1 MNWIVF
7 FFWFA
12 MFIWA
17 IIKLSFFQKS
27 GVKPLALSVVFV
39 LKVIAGIGLT
49 LVYTYYYPDRSTA
62 DIYKY
67 FDDAKIIAST
77 LPAHPQLYSEFI
89 SGINDTDPQL
99 EAYVTQMKNW
109 SAHSDHWLSY
119 TQTRDFNIFNSNRII
134 TRFNALLWPI
144 SLGNIYTHVLFMCFL
159 SLCGLTALFRL
170 LTSSF
175 KEKKLPLFIVIFLWP
190 SVLFWCSGVLK
201 DGLIISAL
209 YTLLYVGLYRDKI
222 ENRKMLKMFVIAEL
236 IGLLLIT
243 KYYVV
248 LALIPALIGM
258 SIQGFRRSIKPLY
271 AHALA
276 IALCF
281 IMMIGSSVIGFSPN
295 GIEII
300 QAKREEALKAA
311 ILGDAKH
318 YLFVDNMENTA
329 LGFIQKIPEA
339 FINGLFRPFLWEAG
353 NSPFIALTALENLVL
368 ILLIIGAFTFPDKKQ
383 FNDSKVWILIS
394 FMLCLALI
402 IGFTTPISGGIVRY
416 KTAFIPAFCSALVM
430 LIDFSKLGAR
440 MHFSNK
446 MKRLQKIISPKARNS
461 ISIICLTLASQWP
474 ESMN

>member
-1 MNWIVF
+1 MSWIVF

-12 MFIWA
+12 TLLWA
-17 IIKLSFFQKS
+17 IIKLPFFQKS
-27 GVKPLALSVVFV
+27 GVKPLALSFVFA

-49 LVYTYYYPDRSTA
+49 LVYTFYYPDRSTA

-67 FDDAKIIAST
+67 FDDAQIIAST
-77 LPAHPQLYSEFI
+77 LPEHPQLYAEFI

-99 EAYVTQMKNW
+99 ETYVKQMKNW
-109 SAHSDHWLSY
+109 SAHSDQWLSY
-119 TQTRDFNIFNSNRII
+119 TQTRNFNIFNSNRII

-144 SLGNIYTHVLFMCFL
+144 SLGNMYTHVLFMCFL

-170 LTSSF
+170 LTLSV
-175 KEKKLPLFIVIFLWP
+175 KEKQLPLFIVIFFWP

-201 DGLIISAL
+201 DGLIISAF
-209 YTLLYVGLYRDKI
+209 YTLLFVGFDKDEI
-222 ENRKMLKMFVIAEL
+222 ENRKMVKMFVFAILIA
-236 IGLLLIT
+236 LLLIT

-248 LALIPALIGM
+248 LALIPAIIGM
-258 SIQGFRRSIKPLY
+258 CIRGLRRSIKPIY
-271 AHALA
+271 AHAMA

-295 GIEII
+295 GIDII
-300 QAKREEALKAA
+300 QSKREEALKAA

-329 LGFIQKIPEA
+329 LGFIQKIPEV
-339 FINGLFRPFLWEAG
+339 FINGLFRPFIWETG

-368 ILLIIGAFTFPDKKQ
+368 ILLIIGAIAFPDKKQ
-383 FNDSKVWILIS
+383 FNDSKVWMLIS
-394 FMLCLALI
+394 FVLCLALI

-430 LIDFSKLGAR
+430 LIDFSKLSDR
-440 MHFSNK
+440 IHFTNK
-446 MKRLQKIISPKARNS
+446 MNRLQKILFSKS
-461 ISIICLTLASQWP
+461 
-474 ESMN
+474 EK

>member
-1 MNWIVF
+1 MTWIVF

-12 MFIWA
+12 ILLWA
-17 IIKLSFFQKS
+17 IIKLPFFQKS
-27 GVKPLALSVVFV
+27 GVKPLALSFVFV

-67 FDDAKIIAST
+67 FDDAQIIAST
-77 LPAHPQLYSEFI
+77 LPEHPKLYAEFI

-99 EAYVTQMKNW
+99 ESYVKQMKNW
-109 SAHSDHWLSY
+109 SAHSDQWLSY
-119 TQTRDFNIFNSNRII
+119 TQTRNFNIFNSNRII
-134 TRFNALLWPI
+134 TRLNALLWPI
-144 SLGNIYTHVLFMCFL
+144 SLGNMYTHVLFMCFL

-170 LTSSF
+170 LTSRI
-175 KEKKLPLFIVIFLWP
+175 KEKQLPLFIVIFLWP

-209 YTLLYVGLYRDKI
+209 YFLLYVGLDRDKI
-222 ENRKMLKMFVIAEL
+222 FQRKIVYALAIVALIA
-236 IGLLLIT
+236 ILLIT

-248 LALIPALIGM
+248 LALIPAIIGM
-258 SIQGFRRSIKPLY
+258 GIQGLRQSIKPLH
-271 AHALA
+271 AHVLALA
-276 IALCF
+276 FCF
-281 IMMIGSSVIGFSPN
+281 IIMVGSSVIGFSPN
-295 GIEII
+295 GIDII

-339 FINGLFRPFLWEAG
+339 CVNGLFRPFLWETG

-368 ILLIIGAFTFPDKKQ
+368 ILLIIGVFVFPDNKQ
-383 FNDSKVWILIS
+383 INNSMVWMLIS
-394 FMLCLALI
+394 FVLCLALI

-416 KTAFIPAFCSALVM
+416 KTAFIPALCAALVM
-430 LIDFSKLGAR
+430 LIDFSKFRTRLNFNDKINR
-440 MHFSNK
+440 FSMFIFYKNGK
-446 MKRLQKIISPKARNS
+446 
-461 ISIICLTLASQWP
+461 
-474 ESMN
+474 

>member
-1 MNWIVF
+1 MSWIVF

-12 MFIWA
+12 TLLWA
-17 IIKLSFFQKS
+17 IIKLPFFQKS
-27 GVKPLALSVVFV
+27 GVKPLALSFVFA

-49 LVYTYYYPDRSTA
+49 LVYTFYYPDRSTA

-67 FDDAKIIAST
+67 FDDAQIIAST
-77 LPAHPQLYSEFI
+77 LPEHPQLYAEFI

-99 EAYVTQMKNW
+99 ETYVKQMKNW
-109 SAHSDHWLSY
+109 SAHSDQWLSY
-119 TQTRDFNIFNSNRII
+119 TQTRNFNIFNSNRII

-144 SLGNIYTHVLFMCFL
+144 SLGNMYTHVLFMCFL

-170 LTSSF
+170 LTLSV
-175 KEKKLPLFIVIFLWP
+175 KEKQLPLFIVIFLWP

-201 DGLIISAL
+201 DGLIISAF
-209 YTLLYVGLYRDKI
+209 YTLLFVGFDKDEI
-222 ENRKMLKMFVIAEL
+222 ENRKMVKMFVFAILIA
-236 IGLLLIT
+236 LLLIT

-248 LALIPALIGM
+248 LALIPAIIGM
-258 SIQGFRRSIKPLY
+258 CIRGLRRSIKPIY
-271 AHALA
+271 AHAMA

-295 GIEII
+295 GIDII
-300 QAKREEALKAA
+300 QSKREEALKAA

-339 FINGLFRPFLWEAG
+339 FINGLFRPFIWETG

-368 ILLIIGAFTFPDKKQ
+368 ILLIIGAIAFPDKKQ
-383 FNDSKVWILIS
+383 FNDSKVWMLIS
-394 FMLCLALI
+394 FVLCLALI

-430 LIDFSKLGAR
+430 LIDFSKLSDR
-440 MHFSNK
+440 IHFTNK
-446 MKRLQKIISPKARNS
+446 MNRLQKILFSKS
-461 ISIICLTLASQWP
+461 
-474 ESMN
+474 EK

>member
-1 MNWIVF
+1 MTWIVF

-12 MFIWA
+12 ILIWA
-17 IIKLSFFQKS
+17 IIKLPFFQKS
-27 GVKPLALSVVFV
+27 GVKPLALSFVFA

-67 FDDAKIIAST
+67 FDDAQIIAST
-77 LPAHPQLYSEFI
+77 LPEHPQLYAELI
-89 SGINDTDPQL
+89 SGINESDPQL
-99 EAYVTQMKNW
+99 ESYVKQMKNW
-109 SAHSDHWLSY
+109 SAHSDQWLSY
-119 TQTRDFNIFNSNRII
+119 TQTRNFNIFNSNRII

-144 SLGNIYTHVLFMCFL
+144 TLGNMYTHVLFMCFL

-170 LTSSF
+170 LTSHIR
-175 KEKKLPLFIVIFLWP
+175 EKQFTLFIVIFLWP

-209 YTLLYVGLYRDKI
+209 YFLLYVGLDRDKI
-222 ENRKMLKMFVIAEL
+222 FQRKIVYLLAIAAL
-236 IGLLLIT
+236 TAILLIT

-248 LALIPALIGM
+248 LALIPAIIGM
-258 SIQGFRRSIKPLY
+258 GIQGLRQSIKPLH

-276 IALCF
+276 LAFCF
-281 IMMIGSSVIGFSPN
+281 IIMVGSSVIGFSPN
-295 GIEII
+295 GIDII

-339 FINGLFRPFLWEAG
+339 CVNGLFRPFLWETG
-353 NSPFIALTALENLVL
+353 KSPFIALTALENLLL
-368 ILLIIGAFTFPDKKQ
+368 ILLIIGTIAFPDKKQ
-383 FNDSKVWILIS
+383 MNDSKVWILLS
-394 FMLCLALI
+394 FVLCLALI

-416 KTAFIPAFCSALVM
+416 KTAFIPALCSALVL
-430 LIDFSKLGAR
+430 LIDFSKLSTR
-440 MHFSNK
+440 LKINDKINRFSTFIFHKNEK
-446 MKRLQKIISPKARNS
+446 
-461 ISIICLTLASQWP
+461 
-474 ESMN
+474 

>member
-1 MNWIVF
+1 MSWIVC

-12 MFIWA
+12 MLIWA
-17 IIKLSFFQKS
+17 IIKLPFFQKS
-27 GVKPLALSVVFV
+27 GIKPLAISFAFV

-67 FDDAKIIAST
+67 FDDAQIIAST
-77 LPAHPQLYSEFI
+77 LPEHPQLYAELI
-89 SGINDTDPQL
+89 TGINDNDPQL
-99 EAYVTQMKNW
+99 ESYVKQMKNW
-109 SAHSDHWLSY
+109 SAHSDQWLSY
-119 TQTRDFNIFNSNRII
+119 TQTRNFNIFNSNRII

-144 SLGNIYTHVLFMCFL
+144 SLGNMYTHVLFMCFL

-170 LTSSF
+170 LSSRIR
-175 KEKKLPLFIVIFLWP
+175 EKQLPLFIVIFLWP

-201 DGLIISAL
+201 DGLIVWAL
-209 YTLLYVGLYRDKI
+209 YLLLYVGLDRDKI
-222 ENRKMLKMFVIAEL
+222 NRRNMGYVFVIAGL
-236 IGLLLIT
+236 IALLLVT

-248 LALIPALIGM
+248 LALIPAIIGM
-258 SIQGFRRSIKPLY
+258 SIQGFRQSIKTLH

-281 IMMIGSSVIGFSPN
+281 IMMIGSSVVGFSPN
-295 GIEII
+295 GIDII

-318 YLFVDNMENTA
+318 YLFVDNMENSA
-329 LGFIQKIPEA
+329 FGFIRKIPEA
-339 FINGLFRPFLWEAG
+339 LANGLFRPFLWETG

-368 ILLIIGAFTFPDKKQ
+368 MLLIIGVIAFPDKKQ
-383 FNDSKVWILIS
+383 FNESKVWILIS
-394 FMLCLALI
+394 FVLCLALI

-430 LIDFSKLGAR
+430 LIDFSKLGDR
-440 MHFSNK
+440 IHFTNK
-446 MKRLQKIISPKARNS
+446 MNQLQKILFSKN
-461 ISIICLTLASQWP
+461 
-474 ESMN
+474 EK

>member
-1 MNWIVF
+1 MSWMVF

-12 MFIWA
+12 MFLWA
-17 IIKLSFFQKS
+17 IIKLPFFQKS
-27 GVKPLALSVVFV
+27 GVKPLALSFVFV
-39 LKVIAGIGLT
+39 LKIIAGIGLT

-77 LPAHPQLYSEFI
+77 LPEHPQLYAEFI

-99 EAYVTQMKNW
+99 ETYVKQMKNW
-109 SAHSDHWLSY
+109 SAHSDQWLSY

-144 SLGNIYTHVLFMCFL
+144 SLGNMYTHVLFMCFL
-159 SLCGLTALFRL
+159 SLFGLTAFFRL
-170 LTSSF
+170 FVTRNQ
-175 KEKKLPLFIVIFLWP
+175 EKQLPLFFVIFLWP
-190 SVLFWCSGVLK
+190 SLLFWCSGVLK

-209 YTLLYVGLYRDKI
+209 YTLIYIGLYEEKI
-222 ENRKMLKMFVIAEL
+222 NNRKVSNT
-236 IGLLLIT
+236 LLISLLIAILLVT

-248 LALIPALIGM
+248 LAMIPAIIGM
-258 SIQGFRRSIKPLY
+258 SIQWMRKSIKPLH
-271 AHALA
+271 AHGFALT
-276 IALCF
+276 ICF
-281 IMMIGSSVIGFSPN
+281 IMIVGSSLFRISPN

-329 LGFIQKIPEA
+329 LGFTQKIPEA
-339 FINGLFRPFLWEAG
+339 YVNGLYRPFLWETG
-353 NSPFIALTALENLVL
+353 KSPFIALSALENFVL
-368 ILLIIGAFTFPDKKQ
+368 ILLTMGAIAFSDKKQ
-383 FNDSKVWILIS
+383 INDSKVWVLLS
-394 FMLCLALI
+394 FVLCLALI

-430 LIDFSKLGAR
+430 LIDFSKLSA
-440 MHFSNK
+440 HLNFTNK
-446 MKRLQKIISPKARNS
+446 INQCSKFIFYKN
-461 ISIICLTLASQWP
+461 
-474 ESMN
+474 

>member
-1 MNWIVF
+1 MSWIVC

-12 MFIWA
+12 MLIWA
-17 IIKLSFFQKS
+17 IIKLPFFQKS
-27 GVKPLALSVVFV
+27 GVKPLAISFAFV

-67 FDDAKIIAST
+67 LDDAQIIAST
-77 LPAHPQLYSEFI
+77 LPEHPQLYAELI
-89 SGINDTDPQL
+89 TGINDNDTQL
-99 EAYVTQMKNW
+99 ESYVKQMKNW
-109 SAHSDHWLSY
+109 SAHSDQWLSY
-119 TQTRDFNIFNSNRII
+119 TQTRNFNIFNSNRII

-159 SLCGLTALFRL
+159 SLCGLTALYRL
-170 LTSSF
+170 LVNHIR
-175 KEKKLPLFIVIFLWP
+175 EKQLPLFIVIFLWP

-201 DGLIISAL
+201 DGLIVWAL
-209 YTLLYVGLYRDKI
+209 YLLLYVGLDRDKI
-222 ENRKMLKMFVIAEL
+222 NRRNMGYVLVIAGL
-236 IGLLLIT
+236 IALLLVT

-248 LALIPALIGM
+248 LALIPAIIGM
-258 SIQGFRRSIKPLY
+258 SIQGFRQSIKSVH
-271 AHALA
+271 AHSLA

-295 GIEII
+295 GIDII

-329 LGFIQKIPEA
+329 LGFIRKIPEA
-339 FINGLFRPFLWEAG
+339 LANGLFRPFLWETG

-368 ILLIIGAFTFPDKKQ
+368 MLLIIGVIAFPDKKQ

-394 FMLCLALI
+394 FVICLALI

-430 LIDFSKLGAR
+430 LIDFSKLSDR
-440 MHFSNK
+440 IHFTNK
-446 MKRLQKIISPKARNS
+446 MNRLQKILFSKN
-461 ISIICLTLASQWP
+461 
-474 ESMN
+474 EK